1 VKLNNWELASIGIIV
16 LMAIAGAALYPQ
28 LPENMASHW
37 NSQGQVDDYAAK
49 SFVLPLIPALTLL
62 LFICLQVLPYFDPL
76 RKNYAAFGKQFG
88 QFKLVFV
95 AFMAYV
101 YGLVLAY
108 NLAGAFDF
116 GRALVPA
123 FAVLFYSAGELM
135 KHTKRNWFV
144 GIRTPWALSS
154 DKVWKKTHELGG
166 ALFQAGAI
174 VALVGALLFEGVVV
188 WVILALAIAAAIA
201 PVILS
206 YVWYREEQRK
216 RK

>member
-1 VKLNNWELASIGIIV
+1 MKLNNWELASIGIIV
-16 LMAIAGAALYPQ
+16 LMAIAGAALYAQ

-37 NSQGQVDDYAAK
+37 NAQGQVNGYAPK
-49 SFVLPLIPALTLL
+49 EFVLPLIPALALL
-62 LFICLQVLPYFDPL
+62 ILAGLILAPHFDPL
-76 RKNYAAFGKQFG
+76 RKNYAAFQLQFD

-95 AFMAYV
+95 AFMAYI

-123 FAVLFYSAGELM
+123 FAALFYSAGGLM

-166 ALFQAGAI
+166 MLFQAGAI

-188 WVILALAIAAAIA
+188 WVILALAIAAAVA